1 MATEKWQLKGEFY
14 GNCSCSVLQ
23 CPCPT
28 SNFMAMPTNGW
39 CRLAIIFAIDRGFLG
54 DVNLDGLRVIMVA
67 DIPGVMRNGNWAIGL
82 IVQQGAS
89 PEQAQAIGAIL
100 GGQVGGPMAEFA
112 PYVTK
117 FLGMEFRPIE
127 FRLDGNQ
134 RALAVPGMLNLSA
147 EGMLGADKKEPVYW
161 DNVPHPAS
169 SRVAIARGQQTHIH
183 AFGVDFDGPDGGS
196 TGVYSPF
203 NWQVG

>member
-1 MATEKWQLKGEFY
+1 
-14 GNCSCSVLQ
+14 
-23 CPCPT
+23 
-28 SNFMAMPTNGW
+28 
-39 CRLAIIFAIDRGFLG
+39 
-54 DVNLDGLRVIMVA
+54 
-67 DIPGVMRNGNWAIGL
+67 
-82 IVQQGAS
+82 
-89 PEQAQAIGAIL
+89 
-100 GGQVGGPMAEFA
+100 
-112 PYVTK
+112 VTK
-117 FLGMEFRPIE
+117 VLGMEFRPIE